1 MVTTAIDQKQDGI
14 PKHEATTHHQSN
26 KHQDNKRRTRAA
38 RHSSKPN
45 TRSKRSPPQLTE
57 CNSGHV
63 RRRSEMLI
71 IVRLLN
77 AGSATGRQLD
87 AEVEGDDLVQVLRTQ
102 IERLATPLLS
112 DADRG
117 RLSAAPSF
125 QALYFQGT
133 LLEDGHKMA
142 DYGVQHESEV
152 CAALRVHMVVRVDIG
167 GACFSVS
174 LDTLMAVP
182 GSKLRSM
189 FEPLLLGDAPVEC
202 GGAEVPEGVPNEQ
215 PRPLIQ
221 GPDGAYLIERDGH
234 SFRYVVDF
242 LRSQRSEFRN
252 GVSVGR
258 ADVPAVHV
266 LLPESS
272 RELQLLASEARWYGL
287 AELVEQVE
295 AQLGTIAREQERAAA
310 GAARVE
316 QLHAVLEAQTAEL
329 AELRAAVAALPALRE
344 QVDSLQ
350 AQLDAARP
358 IVSERLVH
366 QRVLF
371 GLVGQEPVSYSAD
384 DGYKLI
390 CSAYQPFNGYAD
402 RQTPKLPG
410 YERRY
415 RLRAVYSD
423 NINRAQEEA
432 NPEPHTVRFSIGH
445 WGNADKQVSF
455 HLPITWGDASSNP
468 MSWTRDA
475 YSEFISEED
484 VVGGHHAK
492 VEASVAVGKAT
503 IRQVVLESWDC
514 KPA

>member
-1 MVTTAIDQKQDGI
+1 
-14 PKHEATTHHQSN
+14 
-26 KHQDNKRRTRAA
+26 
-38 RHSSKPN
+38 
-45 TRSKRSPPQLTE
+45 
-57 CNSGHV
+57 
-63 RRRSEMLI
+63 MLI

-77 AGSATGRQLD
+77 AGSATGRQLR
-87 AEVEGDDLVQVLRTQ
+87 AEVEGDDLVQDLRTQ
-102 IERLATPLLS
+102 IERLATPLLAG
-112 DADRG
+112 ADRG

-133 LLEDGHKMA
+133 LLEDGHKMTE
-142 DYGVQHESEV
+142 YGIQRESEV

-167 GACFSVS
+167 GACFSIS

-189 FEPLLLGDAPVEC
+189 FEPLLLRNAPVEC
-202 GGAEVPEGVPNEQ
+202 GGTEVPEGVPNEQ
-215 PRPLIQ
+215 PRPLMQ

-242 LRSQRSEFRN
+242 LRSRRPEFRN
-252 GVSVGR
+252 GVPVER

-272 RELQLLASEARWYGL
+272 RELQQLAIEARWYGL

-295 AQLGTIAREQERAAA
+295 AQRGIIAREQERAAA
-310 GAARVE
+310 GVARVE
-316 QLHAVLEAQTAEL
+316 QLHAVIEAQTAEL
-329 AELRAAVAALPALRE
+329 AELRATVAALPALRE

-350 AQLDAARP
+350 AQLDATRP

-371 GLVGQEPVSYSAD
+371 GLLGQEPVSYTAD
-384 DGYKLI
+384 DGYTLI
-390 CSAYQPFNGYAD
+390 CKAYMPFNAYGD
-402 RQTPKLPG
+402 RQIPKLPG

-415 RLRAVYSD
+415 RLHAVYSD
-423 NINRAQEEA
+423 NITAAQNRA
-432 NPEPHTVRFSIGH
+432 NPQPHTIRFSIGR
-445 WGNADKQVSF
+445 WGNGDKQVSF
-455 HLPITWGDASSNP
+455 HLPRTHGDTSSTA

-484 VVGGHHAK
+484 VVGGHHAT
-492 VEASVAVGKAT
+492 VEASVAVGKAA